1 MTQLR
6 KCTKKKKK
14 RKEQENERCV
24 VVFIMPQALLES
36 RKARKL
42 MKKYCCFGLFKQK
55 YLKWE
60 MKWTL
65 KHTQKNIFVKT
76 FAYRFIHFQLKFAIH
91 DMVNLFG

>member
-6 KCTKKKKK
+6 KCTKKKK

-42 MKKYCCFGLFKQK
+42 ITKYCCFWPFQAK
-55 YLKWE
+55 YLKGE
-60 MKWTL
+60 MK
-65 KHTQKNIFVKT
+65 
-76 FAYRFIHFQLKFAIH
+76 
-91 DMVNLFG
+91 